1 MTKTTLIS
9 ALLQIQTYKHPITEI
24 RLFET
29 HISWIILTG
38 DYAYK
43 IKKPIDL
50 GFLNFSTLALRKFY
64 CEQELQLNQRLAPEL
79 YIEVVSLTGT
89 AEQPQING
97 SGEVFEY
104 AVKMRQFDPEQQLDI
119 LLQQDKLSRN
129 HIDQLADTVASFHQQ
144 IEIASKD
151 SPFGTA
157 EAVWQPLQEN
167 FDQIKPRLEDEA
179 ELTHLKHLQQW
190 SKQRFEQLKKVIA
203 ARKKNGFI
211 RNCHGD
217 MHLANITLINDKV
230 TVFDCIEFNDNFR
243 WIDVI
248 SEIAFTT
255 MDLIDRQRPD
265 LAARLLDR
273 YLQRTGDYAGLAL
286 LQFYQVYRALV
297 RAKVAIIRHSQPGL
311 RKSEQQQS
319 LQQYKDYSQL
329 AETFIQLKPATLY
342 IAHGV
347 SGSGK
352 TTLSQPLL
360 EHFGM
365 IRLRSDVERKR
376 LFDLNAEANS
386 QSDTGQGIYSKTAS
400 QQTYQQLIE
409 LSRHTIQAGFST
421 IIDATFLKHEQR
433 QLFHNLAKELDVP
446 FVILHFHADETL
458 LRQWIIERQ
467 AAGKD
472 ASEAT
477 IEVLEHQLNT
487 EQPLT
492 EGEAHRIIAIDSGQ
506 DDAVDNLITAVE
518 SGNKATAVNNA

>member
-1 MTKTTLIS
+1 MTETDLIT
-9 ALLQIQTYKHPITEI
+9 ALQQPQAYNHPVTEI
-24 RLFET
+24 RLLET

-43 IKKPIDL
+43 IKKPVDL
-50 GFLNFSTLALRKFY
+50 GFLNFSTLKLRKHY
-64 CEQELQLNQRLAPEL
+64 CEQELQLNQRLAPEIYL
-79 YIEVVSLTGT
+79 EVVSLTGT

-97 SGEVFEY
+97 SGETFEY

-119 LLQQDKLSRN
+119 LLQQDKLSRD

-144 IEIASKD
+144 IEIAAKD
-151 SPFGTA
+151 NPFGTP
-157 EAVWQPLQEN
+157 EAVWYPLQEN
-167 FDQIKPRLEDEA
+167 FDQIRPRLEDKT
-179 ELTHLKHLQQW
+179 ELARLEHLQQW
-190 SKQRFEQLKKVIA
+190 SKQHFEQLKQVITT
-203 ARKKNGFI
+203 RKQNGFI

-217 MHLANITLINDKV
+217 MHLANITLINNKV

-255 MDLIDRQRPD
+255 MDLIDRQHPD

-297 RAKVAIIRHSQPGL
+297 RAKVAIIRHSQPDL
-311 RKSEQQQS
+311 SKAEQQQS

-329 AETFIQLKPATLY
+329 AESFTQLKPATLY

-352 TTLSQPLL
+352 TTLSQPLM
-360 EHFGM
+360 ERFGM

-376 LFDLNAEANS
+376 LFDLAAEAKS
-386 QSDTGQGIYSKTAS
+386 KSATDQGIYSQSAS
-400 QQTYQQLIE
+400 RQTYQRLIE
-409 LSRHTIQAGFST
+409 LSRHTIQAGYSS
-421 IIDATFLKHEQR
+421 IVDATFLKREQR
-433 QLFHNLAKELDVP
+433 QLFHDLAQELGVP

-477 IEVLEHQLNT
+477 IEVLEHQLKT

-492 EGEAHRIIAIDSGQ
+492 KNEADRIIEIDSGQ
-506 DDAVDNLITAVE
+506 DDTVDNLITAIE
-518 SGNKATAVNNA
+518 SENEEA

>member
-1 MTKTTLIS
+1 MTETKLIT
-9 ALLQIQTYKHPITEI
+9 ALQQPQAYNHPVTEI

-38 DYAYK
+38 SYAYK
-43 IKKPIDL
+43 IKKPVNL
-50 GFLNFSTLALRKFY
+50 GFLDFSSLEQRKYY

-79 YIEVVSLTGT
+79 YLDVVSLTGT
-89 AEQPQING
+89 AEQPEING
-97 SGEVFEY
+97 SGEIFEY
-104 AVKMRQFDPEQQLDI
+104 AVKMHQFDPQQQLDI
-119 LLQQDKLSRN
+119 LLQQDKLSCD
-129 HIDQLADTVASFHQQ
+129 HIDQLADTVANFHQQ
-144 IEIASKD
+144 IETATED

-157 EAVWQPLQEN
+157 EAVWQPVEEN
-167 FDQIKPRLEDEA
+167 FQQIRPRIQATHELARLKQLEQWSQTSFDK
-179 ELTHLKHLQQW
+179 LKHL
-190 SKQRFEQLKKVIA
+190 FEQ
-203 ARKKNGFI
+203 RKQLGFI

-217 MHLANITLINDKV
+217 MHLANITLIDDKV

-248 SEIAFTT
+248 SEIAFTS

-273 YLQRTGDYAGLAL
+273 YLQHTGDYAGLAL

-311 RKSEQQQS
+311 TKTEQQQS
-319 LQQYKDYSQL
+319 LQQYRDYSQL
-329 AETFIQLKPATLY
+329 AETFTQPKHTTLY

-376 LFDLNAEANS
+376 LFGLSAESKS
-386 QSDTGQGIYSKTAS
+386 QSDTGQGIYTQSAS

-409 LSRHTIQAGFST
+409 LSRHIIQAGYSS
-421 IIDATFLKHEQR
+421 IVDATFLKRQQR
-433 QLFHNLAKELDVP
+433 QLFHDLAQELGVP
-446 FVILHFHADETL
+446 FVILHFHADAAL
-458 LRQWIIERQ
+458 LQQWITERQ
-467 AAGKD
+467 ATGKD

-477 IEVLEHQLNT
+477 IEVLEHQLKT

-492 EGEAHRIIAIDSGQ
+492 EDEANQIISIDSGR
-506 DDAVDNLITAVE
+506 DDAVESLIKEINCFTL
-518 SGNKATAVNNA
+518 NQ